1 MMENQVGTAGSPILN
16 VLERNELMNVLVIV
30 TRYFGGI
37 LLGAGGLVRAYTEA
51 TVKAVQSAK
60 IIYKIPGL
68 EIEVTINYQDLEKF
82 KYFCRINNIEIK
94 RIEYNEYIKCSINI
108 ENKEN
113 VEETLKKNASQVK
126 FLDIKVLKNTYIIR
140 KRK

>member
-1 MMENQVGTAGSPILN
+1 MENQVGTAGSPILN

-94 RIEYNEYIKCSINI
+94 RIEYNENIKCSINI

-113 VEETLKKNASQVK
+113 IVETLKKDASQVK
-126 FLDIKVLKNTYIIR
+126 FLDIKVLKNTYIMR

>member
-1 MMENQVGTAGSPILN
+1 M
-16 VLERNELMNVLVIV
+16 
-30 TRYFGGI
+30 
-37 LLGAGGLVRAYTEA
+37 VRAYTEA

-94 RIEYNEYIKCSINI
+94 RIEYNENIKCSINI

-113 VEETLKKNASQVK
+113 IVETLKKDASQVK

>member
-1 MMENQVGTAGSPILN
+1 MENQVGTAGSPILN

-113 VEETLKKNASQVK
+113 VEETLKKDASQVK

>member
-1 MMENQVGTAGSPILN
+1 MYILN

-51 TVKAVQSAK
+51 TVKAVQNAK

-94 RIEYNEYIKCSINI
+94 RIEYNENIKCSINI

-113 VEETLKKNASQVK
+113 IVETLKKDASQVK
-126 FLDIKVLKNTYIIR
+126 FLDIKVLKNTYIMR

>member
-1 MMENQVGTAGSPILN
+1 MENQVGTAGSPILN

-113 VEETLKKNASQVK
+113 VEETFKKNASQVK

>member
-16 VLERNELMNVLVIV
+16 VLERNGLSNVLVIV

-51 TVKAVQSAK
+51 TVKAVENAQ
-60 IIYKIPGL
+60 IIYKVQGV

-82 KYFCRINNIEIK
+82 KYFCNKNDIDIEK
-94 RIEYNEYIKCSINI
+94 IEYNENIKCNI
-108 ENKEN
+108 N
-113 VEETLKKNASQVK
+113 VEDKDIITESVKNESLQVK
-126 FLDIKVLKNTYIIR
+126 ILSLKVLKDKFITR
-140 KRK
+140 KIK

>member
-1 MMENQVGTAGSPILN
+1 MENQVGTAGSPILN

-113 VEETLKKNASQVK
+113 VEETLKKDASQVK
-126 FLDIKVLKNTYIIR
+126 FLDIKVLKNTYIMR

>member
-1 MMENQVGTAGSPILN
+1 MENQVGTAGSPILN

>member
-1 MMENQVGTAGSPILN
+1 MENQVGTAGSPILN

-51 TVKAVQSAK
+51 TVKAVQNAK

-94 RIEYNEYIKCSINI
+94 RIEYNENIKCSINI

-113 VEETLKKNASQVK
+113 IVETLKKDASQVK

>member
-1 MMENQVGTAGSPILN
+1 MENQVGTAGSPILN

-51 TVKAVQSAK
+51 TVKAVQNAK

-94 RIEYNEYIKCSINI
+94 RIEYNENIKCSINI

-113 VEETLKKNASQVK
+113 IVETLKKDASQVK
-126 FLDIKVLKNTYIIR
+126 FLDIKVLKNTYIMR

>member
-1 MMENQVGTAGSPILN
+1 M
-16 VLERNELMNVLVIV
+16 
-30 TRYFGGI
+30 
-37 LLGAGGLVRAYTEA
+37 VRAYTEA

>member
-16 VLERNELMNVLVIV
+16 VLERNGLMNVIVIV

-51 TVKAVQSAK
+51 TVKATQNAK
-60 IIYKIPGL
+60 IVEKIQGV
-68 EIEVTINYQDLEKF
+68 EIEITINYQDLEKF
-82 KYFCRINNIEIK
+82 KYFCRTNNIEIK
-94 RIEYNEYIKCSINI
+94 KIEYNENIKCNIDI

-113 VEETLKKNASQVK
+113 IEENLRNKGLQVD
-126 FLDIKVLKNTYIIR
+126 FLDIKILKNTYITR
-140 KRK
+140 KIK

>member
-1 MMENQVGTAGSPILN
+1 M
-16 VLERNELMNVLVIV
+16 
-30 TRYFGGI
+30 
-37 LLGAGGLVRAYTEA
+37 VRAYTEA

-113 VEETLKKNASQVK
+113 VEEPLKKNASQVK